1 MRAYSHG
8 VHTPTDLRPL
18 LAVLF
23 FAYSRLSPVTCSGS
37 RTRPDEKRG
46 AVKTPWKLEEIG
58 EREECRSRD
67 EEEGE
72 REREETRE
80 GRRGWIEKKRGES
93 VIRRTRKEQEEKR
106 SRHIGRR
113 TGLGREV
120 EEEEEEEEELVLGV
134 EGVEVI
140 VW

>member
-72 REREETRE
+72 RERGNKGGEERVDREETRRERHPSDAE
-80 GRRGWIEKKRGES
+80 G
-93 VIRRTRKEQEEKR
+93 T
-106 SRHIGRR
+106 
-113 TGLGREV
+113 GRETIAAYR
-120 EEEEEEEEELVLGV
+120 EEDGF
-134 EGVEVI
+134 G
-140 VW
+140 